1 MGKAFGGQSRRG
13 LARLARAKS
22 FHPPGRAMMHSHGDT
37 MKSEVQG
44 HPMGRRSF
52 LAGAAALLV
61 TDEALRGSV
70 WKRTAIGARRPPAPL
85 RWPGYDDALVVDFL
99 ASPGYFNYPL
109 NPPLD
114 AEMIRN
120 AVDSG
125 ITAVNLTVSSSRF
138 AATVDG
144 IASWMDRIERYP
156 DALRQVRTVDHLL
169 AAKADGQ
176 LGIVFGFQD
185 TTPFEGGLDEVEI
198 FSNLGVRVTQLT
210 YNVRN
215 LVGDGCLE
223 PANGGLS
230 RYGHAVVE
238 RMNELGMIVDLSH
251 CGQRTTAEGI
261 ATSSTP
267 VAITHSGCNAVA
279 RHPRSKDDA
288 ELRALADGGGVIG
301 IYLMPFLSPG
311 RVPMREDVLDHI
323 EHALDV
329 CGEDHV
335 GIGSD
340 LSTTPIDGS
349 DEYWMRHRE
358 FVAGRIERG
367 VAAPNEDPEILF
379 TVEDLN
385 SHRRIELIAD
395 GLASRGHPDA
405 RIEKIIGGNWVRLFR
420 ELWRA

>member
-1 MGKAFGGQSRRG
+1 MIGKRGAPILADMSNEAISSRRWMMTERSLPEVDRRAFLACAAG
-13 LARLARAKS
+13 LALGADAGLASHRPFAIRAALPS
-22 FHPPGRAMMHSHGDT
+22 G
-37 MKSEVQG
+37 V
-44 HPMGRRSF
+44 RRS
-52 LAGAAALLV
+52 
-61 TDEALRGSV
+61 
-70 WKRTAIGARRPPAPL
+70 
-85 RWPGYDDALVVDFL
+85 RWPGYDEAIVIDFL

-114 AEMIRN
+114 GEMIGN
-120 AVDSG
+120 AVESG
-125 ITAVNLTVSSSRF
+125 ITAVNLTVSRGTYADSVG
-138 AATVDG
+138 A
-144 IASWMDRIERYP
+144 IAGWMDRIERYP
-156 DALRQVRTVDHLL
+156 DAFAQARTVGDILR
-169 AAKADGQ
+169 AKDDRK

-185 TTPFEGGLDEVEI
+185 TTPFEGGLDPIET
-198 FSNLGVRVTQLT
+198 FLGLGVKVTQLT

-223 PANGGLS
+223 PANGGLT

-238 RMNELGMIVDLSH
+238 RMNELGMLVDLSH

-261 ATSSTP
+261 AASRAP

-288 ELRALADGGGVIG
+288 ELRAMADGGGVIG
-301 IYLMPFLSPG
+301 IYLMPFLTPG
-311 RVPMREDVLDHI
+311 RVPLRDDVLDHI
-323 EHALDV
+323 EHAIDV

-349 DEYWMRHRE
+349 EDYWAAHRQ
-358 FVAGRIERG
+358 FVSQRIERG

-385 SHRRIELIAD
+385 SHRRMELIAD
-395 GLASRGHPDA
+395 GLAARGHPDG
-405 RIEKIIGGNWVRLFR
+405 RIEKVLGGNWLRLFG
-420 ELWRA
+420 EVWRA

>member
-1 MGKAFGGQSRRG
+1 MGEKTGIDRR
-13 LARLARAKS
+13 
-22 FHPPGRAMMHSHGDT
+22 T
-37 MKSEVQG
+37 
-44 HPMGRRSF
+44 F
-52 LAGAAALLV
+52 LAGSAALAAF
-61 TDEALRGSV
+61 ALPGEGGLPG
-70 WKRTAIGARRPPAPL
+70 RTGRPAASRAAHLAR

-114 AEMIRN
+114 EEMIRN
-120 AVDSG
+120 AVESG
-125 ITAVNLTVSSSRF
+125 ITAVNLTVSQSGF
-138 AATVDG
+138 AETVER
-144 IASWMDRIERYP
+144 IAVWMDRIERHP
-156 DALRQVRTVDHLL
+156 DAFVQVRTVEQLL
-169 AAKADGQ
+169 EAKSSER
-176 LGIVFGFQD
+176 LGIVLGFQD
-185 TTPFEGGLDEVEI
+185 TTPFEGRLEPIET
-198 FSNLGVRVTQLT
+198 FLNLGVKVTQLT

-230 RYGHAVVE
+230 RYGHSVVG
-238 RMNELGMIVDLSH
+238 RMNDLGMLVDLSH

-261 ATSSTP
+261 AASRGP

-288 ELRALADGGGVIG
+288 ELRALADKGGVVG
-301 IYLMPFLSPG
+301 IYLMPFLTP
-311 RVPMREDVLDHI
+311 
-323 EHALDV
+323 LDV

-358 FVAGRIERG
+358 FVSNRIARG
-367 VAAPNEDPEILF
+367 VAAPAEDPDILF

-385 SHRRIELIAD
+385 THRRMDLIAD
-395 GLASRGHPDA
+395 GLAERGHPDA
-405 RIEKIIGGNWVRLFR
+405 RIEKVVGGNWVRLFG
-420 ELWRA
+420 EVWRA